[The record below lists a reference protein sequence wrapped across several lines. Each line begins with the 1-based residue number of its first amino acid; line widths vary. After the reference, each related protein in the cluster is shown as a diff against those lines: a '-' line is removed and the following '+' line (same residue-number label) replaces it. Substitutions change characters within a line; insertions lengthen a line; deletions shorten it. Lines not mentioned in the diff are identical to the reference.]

1 MCSICIHP
9 AREAIDLAL
18 VAGESGKK
26 IAAKYRDISDD
37 SLTRHRAAHLPR
49 ELAKAKEAEVVRA
62 DSLLDRLLALNRE
75 TAAIL
80 REARAAK
87 DNELALKAIARA
99 EKQIELEGRLI
110 GELSEGQTINILVA
124 PEWLNLRVV
133 ILRALEPY
141 PEARIA
147 LAAAIAEVEGVAS

>member
-1 MCSICIHP
+1 M
-9 AREAIDLAL
+9 
-18 VAGESGKK
+18 
-26 IAAKYRDISDD
+26 
-37 SLTRHRAAHLPR
+37 
-49 ELAKAKEAEVVRA
+49 
-62 DSLLDRLLALNRE
+62 
-75 TAAIL
+75 
-80 REARAAK
+80 
-87 DNELALKAIARA
+87 KAIARA